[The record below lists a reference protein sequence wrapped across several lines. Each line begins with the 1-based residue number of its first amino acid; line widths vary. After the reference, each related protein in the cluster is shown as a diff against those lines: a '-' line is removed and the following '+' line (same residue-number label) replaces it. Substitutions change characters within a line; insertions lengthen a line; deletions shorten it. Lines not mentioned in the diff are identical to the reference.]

1 MEKHLQKFVLHL
13 AKSLPF
19 IYCYLTIVNSIS
31 HSVHCNKM
39 SYPLA
44 RDAKVAECY
53 FFFKT

>member
-19 IYCYLTIVNSIS
+19 IYCYLTIVSSIS